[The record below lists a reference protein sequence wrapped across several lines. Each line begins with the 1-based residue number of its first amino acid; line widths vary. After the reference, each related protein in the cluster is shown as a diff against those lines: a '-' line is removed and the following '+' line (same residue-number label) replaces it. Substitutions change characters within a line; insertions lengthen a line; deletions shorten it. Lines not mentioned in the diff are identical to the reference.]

1 MEYKKQE
8 INEIDQINEEAW
20 FFRSTDSNRALV
32 LSQEAVRRAEAAQY
46 ERGIAE
52 GLRTLG
58 FSHIRLANYPEAIVL
73 LTRANEMFKQTG
85 DLLNQTI
92 LHEYF
97 GILYR
102 NQGDYVAAFD
112 EFLKS
117 LAMSR
122 EGHFRQEES
131 SALYH
136 LGITYKYVG
145 DLDKAL
151 ECCLQGLPIARAID
165 SKLTESYHLNCLGG
179 IYYEMSWYDE
189 ARDYYQQSL
198 ALRQEVGDLWGV
210 AGCYDNIV
218 TNIIF

>member
-85 DLLNQTI
+85 DLLP
-92 LHEYF
+92 
-97 GILYR
+97 G
-102 NQGDYVAAFD
+102 GDFFTTTFRK
-112 EFLKS
+112 FLELS
-117 LAMSR
+117 
-122 EGHFRQEES
+122 ES
-131 SALYH
+131 SPAARRSDV
-136 LGITYKYVG
+136 IT
-145 DLDKAL
+145 D
-151 ECCLQGLPIARAID
+151 
-165 SKLTESYHLNCLGG
+165 
-179 IYYEMSWYDE
+179 
-189 ARDYYQQSL
+189 
-198 ALRQEVGDLWGV
+198 
-210 AGCYDNIV
+210 
-218 TNIIF
+218 